1 LRRYHVEEQRLES
14 VEARHQETNEKRAQV
29 LAALRAKEEDSC

>member
-1 LRRYHVEEQRLES
+1 VEELPRES
-14 VEARHQETNEKRAQV
+14 VGTRLQETNEKRAQV